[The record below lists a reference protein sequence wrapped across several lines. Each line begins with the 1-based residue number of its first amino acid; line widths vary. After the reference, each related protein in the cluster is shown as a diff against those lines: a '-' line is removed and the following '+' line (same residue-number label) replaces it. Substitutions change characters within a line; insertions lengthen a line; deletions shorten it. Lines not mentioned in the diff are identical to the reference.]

1 MQAIQTKYFGP
12 GNVRGSRIVATCAAK
27 RITVGYLHELNV
39 EENHFHA
46 AESLRL
52 VLGWQGDGCGDLI
65 SGCLRDGSYVH
76 VMTGRKVLA

>member
-12 GNVRGSRIVATCAAK
+12 TNSRGSRIVATCAAK
-27 RITVGYLHELNV
+27 RISVGYLHELNV
-39 EENHFHA
+39 EQNHFHA

-52 VLGWQGDGCGDLI
+52 ALGWQGDGYGDLV

-76 VMTGRKVLA
+76 TMTGRGA